1 MKLPLTTCRTMLGAR
16 NVRVDLLAILFG
28 VGSWIGVNSVYL
40 QLPLFVAHAPEG
52 WSLPSFLVIV
62 IQIGNVGPL
71 IYTLVQRWSP
81 RKPND
86 SHLIH
91 GIYVVGAVAAICM
104 ATMYQMTALVAG
116 EMRSVALLA
125 VTFFLAFI
133 GCTSSVL
140 FMPYMGRFKE
150 IYLITYLV
158 GEGLSGLVPSLL
170 ALAQGV
176 GGNTECRPDAATG
189 ALVAYTPLP
198 RFESDVFFYCIFA
211 LMVVSGVA
219 FVLLDRLRMC
229 RREYASVTIRH
240 GNDYMY
246 DETTMPV
253 KSLPHV
259 EGVDDMD
266 LDKGTTTTVA
276 EQGAVDAIST
286 TVRRDDGELSA
297 KRLSTGN
304 YVLLMVVMAVV
315 SLFGSGIYPSV
326 QSYSCLPY
334 GNLAYHLAVTLG
346 SIANPMSCFLAVF
359 LPHKSIRHIV
369 ALCVL
374 MTVLTAYALA
384 TAVLSPMPPL
394 VNTLIGDILVVRPT
408 CILCVQTISHRIFV
422 HARTQVITW
431 IVLTGLVSYIK
442 LSITSIFRYQGGQS
456 LVWIGAV
463 SQAGSTVGAVISF
476 CLVNLTDIFETYEE
490 C

>member
-1 MKLPLTTCRTMLGAR
+1 MKLPLTTCRTMFGGR

-28 VGSWIGVNSVYL
+28 IGSWIGVNSVYL

-71 IYTLVQRWSP
+71 AYTLVQRWSP

-86 SHLIH
+86 SHLIY
-91 GIYVVGAVAAICM
+91 GIYVVGVVAAICM
-104 ATMYQMTALVAG
+104 ATLYQLTALVAG
-116 EMRSVALLA
+116 EQRSVALLA
-125 VTFFLAFI
+125 ITFFFALI

-158 GEGLSGLVPSLL
+158 GEGLSGFLPSLL
-170 ALAQGV
+170 TLAQGV
-176 GGNTECRPDAATG
+176 GGNTVCVPDAATG
-189 ALVAYTPLP
+189 ALVQYTPPP

-211 LMVVSGVA
+211 LMAVSGVA
-219 FVLLDRLRMC
+219 FVLLDRLRLC

-240 GNDYMY
+240 GNDYNY
-246 DETTMPV
+246 DEAKRPPQTF
-253 KSLPHV
+253 V
-259 EGVDDMD
+259 EGGGGAYDDMD
-266 LDKGTTTTVA
+266 LGKGDTTTV
-276 EQGAVDAIST
+276 EQQQT
-286 TVRRDDGELSA
+286 TMTSRSDDEPTA

-304 YVLLMVVMAVV
+304 YVFLMVVMALV

-334 GNLAYHLAVTLG
+334 GNLAYHLTVTLS
-346 SIANPMSCFLAVF
+346 SIANPLSCFLAVF

-384 TAVLSPMPPL
+384 TAVLSPAPPL
-394 VNTLIGDILVVRPT
+394 VQTVIGDILVVRELSV
-408 CILCVQTISHRIFV
+408 IFSMSKSHHKIQSHRCS
-422 HARTQVITW
+422 R
-431 IVLTGLVSYIK
+431 
-442 LSITSIFRYQGGQS
+442 
-456 LVWIGAV
+456 
-463 SQAGSTVGAVISF
+463 GS
-476 CLVNLTDIFETYEE
+476 C
-490 C
+490 